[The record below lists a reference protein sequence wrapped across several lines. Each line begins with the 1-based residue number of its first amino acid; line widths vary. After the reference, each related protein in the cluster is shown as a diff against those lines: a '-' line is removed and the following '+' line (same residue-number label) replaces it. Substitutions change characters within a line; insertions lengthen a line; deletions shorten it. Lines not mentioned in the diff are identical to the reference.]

1 MAEDATSGWPAGS
14 ARAVVVGGSLTGL
27 IAARALSAHFPEVV
41 LVDRDAFPTG
51 PEWRKGVPQ
60 ARHVHVLLK
69 QGERILADYFPGI
82 VDDLVRGGSSRVDMS
97 RDTRWLFF
105 GGWKVRFASGME
117 MLSQSRAYLEWRV
130 CARVAA
136 LPNVRLLGG
145 REVAGL
151 VIDER
156 GHATG
161 VRLARDETLP
171 ADLVVDAGGRG
182 SRMPQWLRDA
192 GFDPPPETEIA
203 VNVGYASRFY
213 RRPACP
219 PGDWLG
225 LMIYPTPPGT
235 RLGVLFPVEA
245 DRWLVT
251 LVGWFGD
258 HPRPDDDGFL
268 EFARTLEAPELY
280 EAIRNATPLSPVAV
294 HKFPSNRR
302 RHYEQLARLPEGIA
316 VIGDA
321 FCSFN
326 PIYGQGMTTGAL
338 GARTLDESLGAHRRL
353 HRCGDLTGFSRRF
366 HRRLARVIASPWIA
380 TTTEDLRTPAAG
392 NHRPS
397 WVPLVNWYTE
407 KVHRLGCRDEFV
419 GRRVLE
425 VMHLTAPPQALFH
438 PYIVY
443 RALTLAASS

>member
-1 MAEDATSGWPAGS
+1 MVDDGASGGPPAGG

-27 IAARALSAHFPEVV
+27 IAARALSSHFREVV
-41 LVDRDAFPTG
+41 LVERDAFPDG
-51 PEWRKGVPQ
+51 PESRKGVPQ

-82 VDDLVRGGSSRVDMS
+82 VDDLVRGGSSQVDMS

-105 GGWKVRFASGME
+105 GGWKVRFSSGME
-117 MLSQSRAYLEWRV
+117 MLSQSRAYLEWMVRR
-130 CARVAA
+130 RVAA
-136 LPNVRLLGG
+136 IPNVRILGG
-145 REVAGL
+145 RDVAGL
-151 VIDER
+151 VLDGR

-161 VRLARDETLP
+161 VRLSLDETLA

-192 GFDPPPETEIA
+192 GFEAPAETEVA

-213 RRPACP
+213 RRPPRP

-235 RLGVLFPVEA
+235 RLGVLFPVED
-245 DRWLVT
+245 DRWMVT

-258 HPRPDDDGFL
+258 HPRADDEGFL
-268 EFARTLEAPELY
+268 DFARSLEAPELHD
-280 EAIRNATPLSPVAV
+280 AIRDAEPLSTVAV
-294 HKFPSNRR
+294 HKFPSDRR
-302 RHYEQLARLPEGIA
+302 RHYEQLARFPEGVV

-338 GARTLDESLGAHRRL
+338 GARTLDETLAAHRRS
-353 HRCGDLTGFSRRF
+353 HGGDLTGFARRF

-380 TTTEDLRTPAAG
+380 TTTEDLRSPAAG
-392 NHRPS
+392 SHRPP

-407 KVHRLGCRDEFV
+407 KVHRLGCRDQFV

-443 RALTLAASS
+443 RALTLGAS